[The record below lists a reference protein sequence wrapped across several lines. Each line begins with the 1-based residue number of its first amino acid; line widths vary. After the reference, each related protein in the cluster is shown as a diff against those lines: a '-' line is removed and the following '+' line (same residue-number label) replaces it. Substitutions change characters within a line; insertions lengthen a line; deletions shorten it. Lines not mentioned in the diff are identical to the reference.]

1 MPHWND
7 QVDLFLPDVLAAK
20 DRPLPSAAPALFD
33 DALTLAVFV
42 DGALYFAR
50 TGGQKEAMLFE
61 LAARSPF
68 MIAAWHGQWRTDMFT
83 VPNELWQRCLADL
96 EARRRKKPKRS

>member
-1 MPHWND
+1 MGAEKILI
-7 QVDLFLPDVLAAK
+7 VDDNEPWAALVELWL
-20 DRPLPSAAPALFD
+20 RHANYQE
-33 DALTLAVFV
+33 
-42 DGALYFAR
+42 LYFAR

-61 LAARSPF
+61 LPARSPF

-96 EARRRKKPKRS
+96 EARRRKKPKRR